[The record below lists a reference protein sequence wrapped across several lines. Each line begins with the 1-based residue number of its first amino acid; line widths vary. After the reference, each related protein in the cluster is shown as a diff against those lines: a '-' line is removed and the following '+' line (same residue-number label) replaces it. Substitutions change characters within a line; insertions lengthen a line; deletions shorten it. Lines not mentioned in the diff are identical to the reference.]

1 MTTTTTGI
9 LTGKATLI
17 IGASQGIGAA
27 AARHFAAEGA
37 RLVLGARNLEA
48 TTALRDELR
57 AQCHHVESLFVDVT
71 DGDTIAAA
79 VAHCVETYG
88 RLDAAFNNAG
98 FNTLDNFHDYSDEDY
113 DRVLAVN
120 LKGTFL
126 SMQHEIRAMLAS
138 GGGSIVNTS
147 SVGGFVGNFGIAPY
161 IAAKH
166 GVIGLTKA
174 TAFEYGQSGIRINAI
189 APGSTATEMLIG
201 GLAQTPPDIAAK
213 FNTASPMNRMGR
225 PEEIPPAAAWLLSD
239 QASFVTGITMPVDG
253 GYLVP

>member
-1 MTTTTTGI
+1 
-9 LTGKATLI
+9 
-17 IGASQGIGAA
+17 
-27 AARHFAAEGA
+27 
-37 RLVLGARNLEA
+37 
-48 TTALRDELR
+48 
-57 AQCHHVESLFVDVT
+57 
-71 DGDTIAAA
+71 
-79 VAHCVETYG
+79 
-88 RLDAAFNNAG
+88 
-98 FNTLDNFHDYSDEDY
+98 
-113 DRVLAVN
+113 
-120 LKGTFL
+120 
-126 SMQHEIRAMLAS
+126 MQHEIRAMLAS